1 MSRRI
6 KPVKRTLALFGGWRI
21 KRDTGLI
28 FEIGLSR
35 GRIET
40 LTFGAYAS
48 LTDRDTVLFKLM
60 ADSDNRDIVSSVE
73 LSRNILKGDGE
84 AFIRLLKSKGEAA
97 IYAGSVW
104 RW

>member
-1 MSRRI
+1 
-6 KPVKRTLALFGGWRI
+6 
-21 KRDTGLI
+21 
-28 FEIGLSR
+28 
-35 GRIET
+35 
-40 LTFGAYAS
+40 
-48 LTDRDTVLFKLM
+48 M